1 MRLRALQRR
10 RSHLARRERLLE
22 EAFDR
27 YLSWRAEAE
36 AAREAYTRW
45 WGATEGALPYAAYTA
60 ALDREECAATMYG
73 NVVARVD
80 SILDADL
87 QLARVQTRTAR
98 R

>member
-1 MRLRALQRR
+1 M
-10 RSHLARRERLLE
+10 RERLLD

-45 WGATEGALPYAAYTA
+45 WRATEGALPYAAYTA
-60 ALDREECAATMYG
+60 ALDREERAARIYG
-73 NVVARVD
+73 AVVARID
-80 SILDADL
+80 SILDADRQVAQVEL
-87 QLARVQTRTAR
+87 GTLR